1 MAEQIAGWFVNN
13 LGEVLSAEA
22 IVFIVSL
29 LPILELRGG
38 IIAGFLLGLDLMPS
52 FLIAFLGNII
62 PIPFILL
69 FIKFIFK
76 VLNKTRMK
84 GIIEKLENKAISKSD
99 KIQKYSYWGL
109 LLFVGIPLPG
119 TGAWT
124 GSLIAALL
132 NMDIKKSFFV
142 IVIGVIM
149 AGIIISVFSYG
160 LLGMVM

>member
-1 MAEQIAGWFVNN
+1 MTEQLAGWFVNN
-13 LGEVLSAEA
+13 LGDVLRPEV

-38 IIAGFLLGLDLMPS
+38 ILVGFLLGMDLLPS
-52 FLIAFLGNII
+52 FIIAFIGNII
-62 PIPFILL
+62 PVPFILM

-76 VLNKTRMK
+76 KLKKTRMK
-84 GIIEKLENKAISKSD
+84 GFIEKIENKAMSKSD
-99 KIQKYSYWGL
+99 QVQKYAYLGL

-132 NMDIKKSFFV
+132 EMDNKKSFGI
-142 IVIGVIM
+142 IVLGVIM
-149 AGIIISVFSYG
+149 AGIIISILSYG
-160 LLGMVM
+160 VLGSIL

>member
-1 MAEQIAGWFVNN
+1 M
-13 LGEVLSAEA
+13 
-22 IVFIVSL
+22 
-29 LPILELRGG
+29 PILELRGG

-52 FLIAFLGNII
+52 FLIAFIGNII

-76 VLNKTRMK
+76 VLKKTRMK

-99 KIQKYSYWGL
+99 KIQKYAYWGL

-132 NMDIKKSFFV
+132 NMDIKKSFFI
-142 IVIGVIM
+142 IVLGVIM